1 MAPIELAKEARLDLL
16 DKIKG
21 FFSNE
26 LEQEISDFKA
36 SIFLEFV
43 LESIGPQIYN
53 QAISDAYALMSERIE
68 DLYGLEKRRG

>member
-1 MAPIELAKEARLDLL
+1 LTSIEFDKEARQDLL
-16 DKIKG
+16 DKIKE

-36 SIFLEFV
+36 SIVLEFV
-43 LESIGPQIYN
+43 LKSIGPQIYN
-53 QAISDAYALMSERIE
+53 HAISDAYTLMSEKVE

>member
-1 MAPIELAKEARLDLL
+1 MTSIEFDKEARQDLL
-16 DKIKG
+16 DKIKE

-36 SIFLEFV
+36 SIVLEFV
-43 LESIGPQIYN
+43 LRSIGPQIYN
-53 QAISDAYALMSERIE
+53 HAISDAYTLMSEKVE

>member
-1 MAPIELAKEARLDLL
+1 MASVELDKEIKLDLL
-16 DKIKG
+16 DKIKV

-36 SIFLEFV
+36 SILLEFV
-43 LESIGPQIYN
+43 LNSIGPQIYN

-68 DLYGLEKRRG
+68 DLYGLEKRRS